1 MYSKQLES
9 LIKAAMTDGVLTES
23 EREILYKKADAEG
36 IDRAEFD
43 MILNARIFEAQQEAE
58 VREKK
63 AAAKRA
69 KEERDEL
76 AEKNREEEL
85 AQARAKAEA
94 EKAKLTKHGKTRK
107 CPVCGALVP
116 AVAAVC
122 PECGYEFSDIETGKA
137 IKEFSEKISKL
148 SQYSNTGNSISEY
161 IKSFPIPTTK
171 ADLYEFMT
179 LILPKIDNDSY
190 SYAYKTKY
198 EECLLR
204 VRTLFPNDPLFAKIL
219 EASAE
224 KEQNIKL
231 KKRKMMLLNIAC
243 CLVVG
248 IVVLFVNDVDIN
260 IIKTTRNDSTK
271 CNIAV
276 QECIEKGDLDKATKY
291 IHKFK
296 GGHYQI
302 VPSFEKTI
310 AALMASG
317 DIQKAMNLDDYC
329 HTDERRVMRK
339 PIYDYLLAQERFE
352 EAGNYVPSNCSL
364 EDRKYIDKEDYFKYM
379 KDVVTILCKQG
390 KREEAK
396 QFVEDHFNWFNGW
409 GWPEELD
416 KKYYKPLQKI
426 INNTK

>member
-1 MYSKQLES
+1 MYSRQLES

-36 IDRAEFD
+36 INRAEFD

-107 CPVCGALVP
+107 CPACGALVP

-122 PECGYEFSDIETGKA
+122 QECGYEFSDIEVGKA
-137 IKEFSEKISKL
+137 IKEFSERINRLAQS
-148 SQYSNTGNSISEY
+148 SFTRNSIPEY

-171 ADLYEFMT
+171 VDLYEFMT
-179 LILPKIDNDSY
+179 LILPKIGDVNYGD
-190 SYAYKTKY
+190 AYRAKY
-198 EECLLR
+198 DECLLK
-204 VRTLFPNDPLFAKIL
+204 VRTLFPEDPLFVKL
-219 EASAE
+219 LKEGLE
-224 KEQNIKL
+224 KEQEVKL
-231 KKRKMMLLNIAC
+231 KKRKQIFLPIAGLLVI
-243 CLVVG
+243 G
-248 IVVLFVNDVDIN
+248 IIPLFIN
-260 IIKTTRNDSTK
+260 MDIKTTRNNGAK
-271 CNIAV
+271 CNVAV

-296 GGHYQI
+296 KAHSNI
-302 VPSFEKTI
+302 VPSFENTI
-310 AALMASG
+310 AALVASG

-329 HTDERRVMRK
+329 HADERRVMRK
-339 PIYDYLLAQERFE
+339 PIYDYLLVQERFE
-352 EAGNYVPSNCSL
+352 EAGNYVPSRSYSQSN
-364 EDRKYIDKEDYFKYM
+364 KYIDKEDYFKYM

-390 KREEAK
+390 KKEEAK
-396 QFVEDHFNWFNGW
+396 QFVEDHFNWFNGF
-409 GWPEELD
+409 GGPEELD